1 MNIKNNKTILITI
14 GLTLMV
20 IATWLIAGGDYYTKY
35 EIVKEVVKE
44 LDQSDPLVAAGF
56 YDNTTTTE
64 TVTINE
70 FRLGLLPTPSGLFD
84 KHVIAVVTL
93 LSPIWFIAFVT
104 LFLQR
109 SKATIRGMLKK
120 SSGVE

>member
-14 GLTLMV
+14 GLTLTV
-20 IATWLIAGGDYYTKY
+20 IATWLITGGDYYTKY

-56 YDNTTTTE
+56 YDNNTTTTE

-70 FRLGLLPTPSGLFD
+70 FRLGLLPTPSGPFD
-84 KHVIAVVTL
+84 KHMIAVVTL
-93 LSPIWFIAFVT
+93 LSPIWFITFILLLMQYRKT
-104 LFLQR
+104 LF
-109 SKATIRGMLKK
+109 SKKAEL
-120 SSGVE
+120 SVS